1 MYYHSMCNIIDDIID
16 DIIYDMKMYT
26 YHDIIYAI
34 LCDIDIIYIMN
45 YDIIN

>member
-1 MYYHSMCNIIDDIID
+1 MCNIIDDIID

-26 YHDIIYAI
+26 YYDNIYAI